1 MCSRVSLGEIE
12 FVFIQA
18 AFEPTMLFH
27 KLTAKG
33 KSGQNGKLE
42 YAVTQQTHNNIN
54 VNQSRNNTV
63 YITAIGLSSNFQ
75 TL

>member
-1 MCSRVSLGEIE
+1 
-12 FVFIQA
+12 
-18 AFEPTMLFH
+18 MLFH

-54 VNQSRNNTV
+54 ANQSRNNTV
-63 YITAIGLSSNFQ
+63 YITAIGLS
-75 TL
+75 